1 MDGTSGTSRGTMGR
15 MQRSMV
21 FVESYRGTY
30 QQAHAMFRE
39 AAARHGAAGYQPT
52 SQNWVAEGPRWG
64 CFSCAL
70 IIILLISIV
79 GILLLPFVFLG
90 RNKGVLTVTY
100 TYVGPPAG

>member
-1 MDGTSGTSRGTMGR
+1 MTQSNR
-15 MQRSMV
+15 V
-21 FVESYRGTY
+21 FVESYHGTY
-30 QQAHAMFRE
+30 RQAHAAFRE

-64 CFSCAL
+64 CFTCAM
-70 IIILLISIV
+70 IIILLISVV

-100 TYVGPPAG
+100 SYIGPASAR

>member
-1 MDGTSGTSRGTMGR
+1 MT
-15 MQRSMV
+15 RSPAV

-30 QQAHAMFRE
+30 QQAHAAFYE

-52 SQNWVAEGPRWG
+52 SQNWVGEGPRWG

-70 IIILLISIV
+70 IIILLVSII

-90 RNKGVLTVTY
+90 RNKGTLTVTY
-100 TYVGPPAG
+100 TYISPPRS

>member
-1 MDGTSGTSRGTMGR
+1 MTQQVS
-15 MQRSMV
+15 V
-21 FVESYRGTY
+21 FVESYHGTY
-30 QQAHAMFRE
+30 AQAHEAFRQ

-70 IIILLISIV
+70 IIILLVSVV
-79 GILLLPFVFLG
+79 GILLLPFTFWG

-100 TYVGPPAG
+100 THMGPAPA

>member
-1 MDGTSGTSRGTMGR
+1 MTAPNP
-15 MQRSMV
+15 V

-30 QQAHAMFRE
+30 RQAHAAFSA

-52 SQNWVAEGPRWG
+52 SQNWVAQGPRWG

-70 IIILLISIV
+70 IVILLISII

-100 TYVGPPAG
+100 TYVGATPPT

>member
-1 MDGTSGTSRGTMGR
+1 MT
-15 MQRSMV
+15 QPPAV

-30 QQAHAMFRE
+30 QQAHAAFRE

-52 SQNWVAEGPRWG
+52 SQNWVGQGPRWG

-70 IIILLISIV
+70 IIVLLVSII

-90 RNKGVLTVTY
+90 RNKGTLTVTY
-100 TYVGPPAG
+100 TRLGATSS